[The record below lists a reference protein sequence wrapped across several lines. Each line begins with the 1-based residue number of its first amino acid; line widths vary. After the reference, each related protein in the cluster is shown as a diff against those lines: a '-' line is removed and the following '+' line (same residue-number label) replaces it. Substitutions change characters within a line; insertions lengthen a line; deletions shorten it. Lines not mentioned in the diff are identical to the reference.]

1 MTTIQINWPTRI
13 GLSLQAYVGVWA
25 TEVGFHD
32 DEIAK
37 ITSDLVDYVNRV
49 LAWRLSGQVR
59 IASSGPILAEDSD
72 VPEEQIIR
80 IVVEAV
86 EGLDLFGLVDP
97 DA

>member
-1 MTTIQINWPTRI
+1 MTTTQINWPTRI

-25 TEVGFHD
+25 NETELGFH
-32 DEIAK
+32 
-37 ITSDLVDYVNRV
+37 
-49 LAWRLSGQVR
+49 
-59 IASSGPILAEDSD
+59 
-72 VPEEQIIR
+72 